1 MKFIKDI
8 IFIKLSIIFIIF
20 SLDRISKTYVLDLF
34 NETQFNEIYLSEF
47 LNIYFIW
54 NEGIAFG
61 LLNFNEHSFYKII
74 TLIIT
79 IVSIIIFIFA
89 MKTKN
94 YKGYFFAIIF
104 GGAIGNLYDRVRFSA
119 VPDFID
125 LHIGNYHWFI
135 FNVADIFISLGII
148 CLIFDELF
156 INKKNNE
163 KN

>member
-1 MKFIKDI
+1 MKFIKNI

-20 SLDRISKTYVLDLF
+20 SLDRISKTYVINLF
-34 NETQFNEIYLSEF
+34 NGAQLNEIYLLEF

-61 LLNFNEHSFYKII
+61 LLDFNEHSFYKII
-74 TLIIT
+74 TLII
-79 IVSIIIFIFA
+79 IIISLIIFIFA

-104 GGAIGNLYDRVRFSA
+104 GGAIGNLYDRVMFSA

-156 INKKNNE
+156 INNNNNE

>member
-1 MKFIKDI
+1 MKFIKNI

-20 SLDRISKTYVLDLF
+20 SLDRISKTYVINLF
-34 NETQFNEIYLSEF
+34 NETQFNELYLLEF

-54 NEGIAFG
+54 NKGIAFG

-74 TLIIT
+74 TLII
-79 IVSIIIFIFA
+79 IIISLIIFIFA
-89 MKTKN
+89 IKTKN
-94 YKGYFFAIIF
+94 YKGYFFSIIF
-104 GGAIGNLYDRVRFSA
+104 GGALGNLYDRIRFSA

-156 INKKNNE
+156 INNKNNE